1 MTAQTNDIHGALSVT
16 RGSQIVE
23 MVEQV
28 NLDIR
33 SLYQAVIDLASEGLI
48 TSSAINM
55 AAGIL
60 LKDLGLP
67 NYFFEN
73 LRQTSLKGMLASI
86 ATTMAV
92 NKDRVFLTGRV
103 ANIDFSLE
111 HENALQKVRIATQET
126 RDSMEAMLNES
137 ISGHRREYYY
147 NPESHYYT
155 YIARPETVNDFD
167 RKDFK
172 KSRFLFDLAGDFHAT
187 PEPTRMRYKRFLE
200 EMECSAL
207 PLIEVFNL
215 PETGETR
222 LMVNSDFEDPQI
234 AVLRNICLDHGFELN
249 RAYWEPY
256 LGKSQN
262 PSSICSIYILGE
274 LSQKKEAVLLTDLC
288 AFLSLSVNG
297 ITELYA
303 QRHLSFNEMLFAVNA
318 VDFTHMFIFQE
329 RENGTDREILQRL
342 DSQDYREAF
351 ASRIHKSN
359 KSTYSFKIIIET
371 VKANPDLIKTLY
383 GIFADRFDPSR
394 RNRMSDQRIEQEF
407 QAFRKTIASRFIDFR
422 LGYDIFLFMFKFVS
436 GTLKTNFYMPQKRSF
451 SFRLDNRILDPL
463 VFDQSVFG
471 VFFVNGHY
479 ARGTHLRAEDIS
491 RGGVR
496 MIRTTHENHT
506 AELDN
511 AVLLNFA
518 LGPKAQRLKHK
529 DICESG
535 AKGVVIPHPL
545 YAQGYSLDAL
555 FDFTEGIMDLM
566 LETDGIVDY
575 CEKPEMLFF
584 GPDEG
589 TASYMDAVCY
599 RARERGYKHWRT
611 ITTGKSFGI
620 PHDTYG
626 RLEGGTLFGL
636 FDCGD
641 KGTGLKVEGQ
651 SDLTSL
657 DMEEIR
663 ERIGGKI
670 DTSGMTTTSV
680 ITSFRTLIEH
690 YGQREED
697 LNLMMTGGPDG
708 DLGANQI
715 QCYKGKICLIVD
727 GGSVLFDPDGLN
739 RDELLKIAFK
749 RHSRPRADSLAF
761 PPEKLGPR
769 GFMVPMAAR
778 RFTLPDGAW
787 VEDGA
792 LFHRTFLTNPE
803 NRRYIEEADIRAFI
817 PCGGF
822 KDTINHGNVKSFL
835 ENFRELAFI
844 VEGANVFFDDAARR
858 HIATRSAVKHIK
870 DSTANKGGVYSSSI
884 AEVLAAFLLGDRYEE
899 KLLDNDEIRWRLIKD
914 IMDLVAKYSRLET
927 KVLIEIHEQNPK
939 TPLFALSERTSE
951 QIFGLQEEIQADLN
965 AVLEDRDLV
974 WKTLLHY
981 IPPILVEQLGRETI
995 ETLLNDK
1002 ELEAYRNA
1010 IITKKLASLAF
1021 YKFGL
1026 DWEDYFSSF
1035 RKDSMGSLRRVV

>member
-1 MTAQTNDIHGALSVT
+1 MTTQNDNTHSALCVT
-16 RGSQIVE
+16 RGGQIIE

-33 SLYQAVIDLASEGLI
+33 SLYEAVIDLASEGLI

-73 LRQTSLKGMLASI
+73 LRQASLKGMLASI

-92 NKDRVFLTGRV
+92 KKDRVFLTGRV

-147 NPESHYYT
+147 NPGSQYYT

-167 RKDFK
+167 RNDFK
-172 KSRFLFDLAGDFHAT
+172 KSRFLFDLAGDYHAT
-187 PEPTRMRYKRFLE
+187 PEPTRMRYKRFLG
-200 EMECSAL
+200 EMERSAL

-222 LMVNSDFEDPQI
+222 LMFNSDFKDPQI
-234 AVLRNICLDHGFELN
+234 AVLRNICRDHGFELN

-256 LGKSQN
+256 LGKARI
-262 PSSICSIYILGE
+262 PSSICSIYLLGE
-274 LSQKKEAVLLTDLC
+274 LSQKKEAALLTDLY

-303 QRHLSFNEMLFAVNA
+303 RRYLSFNEMLFAVNA

-359 KSTYSFKIIIET
+359 KSTYGLKIIIET
-371 VKANPDLIKTLY
+371 VKANPDLIKELY
-383 GIFADRFDPSR
+383 EMFADRFDPSLM
-394 RNRMSDQRIEQEF
+394 NRMTEQLIEKEF

-436 GTLKTNFYMPQKRSF
+436 GTLKTNFYKPQKRSF

-463 VFDQSVFG
+463 VFDQFVYG

-545 YAQGYSLDAL
+545 YAKGYGLEAL
-555 FDFTEGIMDLM
+555 FDFSEGIMDLM
-566 LETDGIVDY
+566 LETDMIVDY
-575 CEKPEMLFF
+575 CGKPEMLFF

-589 TASYMDAVCY
+589 TASFMDAVSC

-626 RLEGGTLFGL
+626 RLEDGSLFGL

-641 KGTGLKVEGQ
+641 KGTGLKIEGQ
-651 SDLTSL
+651 SDLATE
-657 DMEEIR
+657 DMEAIR
-663 ERIGGKI
+663 KQIGGRI

-727 GGSVLFDPDGLN
+727 GGSVLYDPDGLN

-749 RHSRPRADSLAF
+749 RHSRPRANSLSF
-761 PPEKLGPR
+761 PREKIGPR
-769 GFMVPMAAR
+769 GFMIPMTAK
-778 RFTLPDGAW
+778 RFTLPDGTL

-792 LFHRTFLTNPE
+792 LFHRTFLTNSE
-803 NRRYIEEADIRAFI
+803 SRRHIEKADIRAFI

-822 KDTINHGNVKSFL
+822 KDTVNHGNVTDFL

-858 HIATRSAVKHIK
+858 HIAAHSAVKHIK
-870 DSTANKGGVYSSSI
+870 DSTANKGGVFSSSI
-884 AEVLAAFLLGDRYEE
+884 AEVLAAFLLGDQYEE
-899 KLLDNDEIRWRLIKD
+899 KLLDNDEIRWRLIGD

-927 KVLIEIHEQNPK
+927 SMLIQIHEQNPV
-939 TPLFALSERTSE
+939 TPLFALSEKTSE
-951 QIFGLQEEIQADLN
+951 RIFALQNEIQANLDCILK
-965 AVLEDRDLV
+965 DQDLV
-974 WKTLLHY
+974 WETLLHY
-981 IPPILVEQLGRETI
+981 IPSILIEKLGRKTI
-995 ETLLNDK
+995 EMLLSDS
-1002 ELEAYRNA
+1002 ELGAYRNA
-1010 IITKKLASLAF
+1010 VISKKLASMAF
-1021 YKFGL
+1021 YKFGIE
-1026 DWEDYFSSF
+1026 WEDYLRCFQ
-1035 RKDSMGSLRRVV
+1035 KDMMGSLHRVF